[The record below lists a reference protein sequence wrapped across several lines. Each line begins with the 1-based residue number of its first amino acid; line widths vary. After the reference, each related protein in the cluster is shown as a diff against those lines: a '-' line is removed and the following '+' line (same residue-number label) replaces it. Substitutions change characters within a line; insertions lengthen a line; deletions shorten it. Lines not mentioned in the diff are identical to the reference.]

1 MSLVSVNGLQASS
14 HSPECEVSVWSR
26 FRCSQK
32 QCSRETCKS
41 FCFLKMMH
49 KCQFYPYVFH
59 SPPTKKKNKTAHC
72 NTNIQCLLL
81 PLTGNNSGYPASLL
95 WNQLSLWRHSH
106 TLSLLLRLSL
116 KHFFLMKPHQH
127 WYRKRRSQYWKQRH
141 CQVFFRLFVLEPFN
155 SSLCIICDFE
165 LQYCYIIKMTT

>member
-1 MSLVSVNGLQASS
+1 MACRPAATLLSVRWACEAASGVHRSSAAEKPAKVFLRNDAQVPVLSLCLS
-14 HSPECEVSVWSR
+14 
-26 FRCSQK
+26 
-32 QCSRETCKS
+32 
-41 FCFLKMMH
+41 
-49 KCQFYPYVFH
+49 
-59 SPPTKKKNKTAHC
+59 SPPQQKKTAHC
-72 NTNIQCLLL
+72 NTNIRCLLL
-81 PLTGNNSGYPASLL
+81 PLTGNSSGYPASLL

-127 WYRKRRSQYWKQRH
+127 WYRKRRSRYWKQRH